1 MFIRAHEA
9 GYMCV
14 ATLSERDLP
23 VLASERCPYSYL
35 GHSDISITASTYAH
49 LDIEPVRHELG
60 ITTAQLL
67 GATQQ
72 ESKVDKIIREVKSLS
87 RNELDLFLDILN
99 SIEEDLNKM

>member
-35 GHSDISITASTYAH
+35 GLVYDY
-49 LDIEPVRHELG
+49 G
-60 ITTAQLL
+60 YTTN
-67 GATQQ
+67 TQGERQ
-72 ESKVDKIIREVKSLS
+72 
-87 RNELDLFLDILN
+87 
-99 SIEEDLNKM
+99 NKRKRS